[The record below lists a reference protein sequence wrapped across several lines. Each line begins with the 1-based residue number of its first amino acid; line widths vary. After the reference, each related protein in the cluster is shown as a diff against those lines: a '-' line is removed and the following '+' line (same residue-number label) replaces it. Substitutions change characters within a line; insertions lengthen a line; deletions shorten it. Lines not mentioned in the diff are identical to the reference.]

1 MVDPADAAAPPLA
14 EGTGTAG
21 GRGTAVDGGWVRP
34 RPGRRALLA
43 DVGWGAVA
51 TTTCVLGLELTRA
64 VSDAL
69 PQAAPARVEDVA
81 WTVLV
86 AAPLAVRRLLPLTA
100 MVVSTGAFV
109 ALGERHLASA
119 STFTLNLVLFLVL
132 LSGTAWARDRR
143 RLAVVWVVVLTAMAG
158 WYLLRVVLLPVGTGP
173 TSAAL
178 VGLTALINVV
188 YFAGALLG
196 GRALWRG
203 ARDSAALHRTAA
215 QLRREQERAAR
226 AAVVAERLR
235 IARELHDVVA
245 HHVSTTGVR
254 AAAAR
259 RVLERGADDGT
270 GVARAAAALREVEEG
285 SRSAVTEMRDLLGVL
300 RDPGADPDSDAG
312 TGPAAVPPGAA
323 PRELPQPSPADLPR
337 LVEEVRACGLDVGL
351 VVVGE
356 PAPLPGTTG
365 TSLHRLVQEA
375 LANVARHS
383 AAGAARV
390 VVRWV
395 PDGVPDHGRGGG
407 HGRPPGHVEEG
418 HVEQGHVE
426 EGHLEKGHVEVEVV
440 DDGPARS
447 AAQRSTGTGLGHVG
461 MRERAALAGGWV
473 EVGPRPGGGYRVR
486 ARYPLAEPARPP
498 R

>member
-1 MVDPADAAAPPLA
+1 MGAGAVAGASGAPPA
-14 EGTGTAG
+14 AG
-21 GRGTAVDGGWVRP
+21 GDEGWVRP
-34 RPGRRALLA
+34 RPGHRALLA
-43 DVGWGAVA
+43 DVGWGVLA

-119 STFTLNLVLFLVL
+119 ATFTLNLVLFLVL

-143 RLAVVWVVVLTAMAG
+143 RLAVVWAVVLTAMAG

-196 GRALWRG
+196 GRALWLG
-203 ARDSAALHRTAA
+203 ARDRAALHRTAA
-215 QLRREQERAAR
+215 ELRREQERAAR

-259 RVLERGADDGT
+259 RVLERGADDGA
-270 GVARAAAALREVEEG
+270 GV
-285 SRSAVTEMRDLLGVL
+285 
-300 RDPGADPDSDAG
+300 
-312 TGPAAVPPGAA
+312 
-323 PRELPQPSPADLPR
+323 
-337 LVEEVRACGLDVGL
+337 VRA
-351 VVVGE
+351 
-356 PAPLPGTTG
+356 
-365 TSLHRLVQEA
+365 
-375 LANVARHS
+375 
-383 AAGAARV
+383 
-390 VVRWV
+390 
-395 PDGVPDHGRGGG
+395 
-407 HGRPPGHVEEG
+407 
-418 HVEQGHVE
+418 
-426 EGHLEKGHVEVEVV
+426 
-440 DDGPARS
+440 
-447 AAQRSTGTGLGHVG
+447 
-461 MRERAALAGGWV
+461 
-473 EVGPRPGGGYRVR
+473 
-486 ARYPLAEPARPP
+486 
-498 R
+498 